1 MTLHWTRRGGWCAF
15 SAKPGVLRNGCVVF
29 KTCITDARR
38 PLGDGGYA
46 GQVDALWSV
55 LPTIEASVSGSI
67 EAVPSPFLGHLRVAP
82 TLNGQTR
89 NIRWARDYE
98 LVIPAMGLVDLS
110 VNLTAAALQDEQE
123 HRCGQ
128 EEAHGGVEDAVGAL
142 GAQEAVQDGADG

>member
-1 MTLHWTRRGGWCAF
+1 MRVGRSGMVGM
-15 SAKPGVLRNGCVVF
+15 PGRSTPFGVF
-29 KTCITDARR
+29 CPQLKRAYLV
-38 PLGDGGYA
+38 P
-46 GQVDALWSV
+46 
-55 LPTIEASVSGSI
+55 I